1 MQHITNVLVH
11 SNRCEVVDGHIFA
24 TGDKGLPHIH
34 LQFLYMFGETS
45 LQGKNLECKYLLPN
59 RQYSAET
66 VRITGKDE
74 VTFPIH
80 YSCFTVNGWTTLRIT
95 LVSGSNRVTLE
106 DITIKTKETKLG
118 QAFSNAQVEQAITQ
132 AIEIT
137 TTSIRAEGD
146 SIKQEL
152 REYIQQEKEN
162 LKGEKGEKGATGERG
177 PVGEQGPR
185 GYTGEKGSQGQRGEP
200 GPQGQQGLRGE
211 QGVQGNPGKN
221 LEFTW
226 KDTQLGVRKE
236 GDWSYSY
243 KDLKGPKG
251 DKGEPG
257 TRGPQGERG
266 VGVTSVT
273 PLNNNQVR
281 LEYGD
286 GQSAVV
292 EIPTVA
298 GQQGQK
304 GEKGE
309 DGKGLE
315 FKWRGTELGVRQ
327 AGTSDYIYQNLQ
339 GVRGERGIQGERGE
353 RGISGLTGADG
364 VGIRNITSNQEE
376 DTVTLQFSLTNNTNK
391 NVSFTVP
398 QSSVEEG
405 TASPLKVE
413 FEEIFSGNSRDLIF
427 GKPLGNYQF
436 LQIQNTQQTATIP
449 AKVGAKFNFWYT
461 NGEVL
466 ADRIHMGSSSTY
478 KVYGIKLRGQVSG
491 GVEVDLSN
499 YYDKTQSDERYAQN
513 NYFHDELLSQTQADR
528 LYIPQSLG
536 VSFAKLN
543 TSVNFQNITASGDI
557 LAQGTV
563 GGLSDVRLKTDV
575 KKIENSLEILKKISG
590 YTFTMGGQRHLGV
603 IAQEVQKV
611 LPEVIRE
618 TENGYLSVAYG
629 NMIGLLIETN
639 KELLRRIEVL
649 EHGIKQ

>member
-11 SNRCEVVDGHIFA
+11 SNRCEVVDGHTFA

-34 LQFLYMFGETS
+34 LQFLYMFGENS

-59 RQYSAET
+59 GQYSVET
-66 VRITGKDE
+66 VKITGKNE

-95 LVSGSNRVTLE
+95 LINGSNRVTLE
-106 DITIKTKETKLG
+106 DIIIKTKETKLG
-118 QAFSNAQVEQAITQ
+118 EPFSNTQVEQAITQ
-132 AIEIT
+132 AIEVT

-146 SIKQEL
+146 NIKQEL
-152 REYIQQEKEN
+152 REYIQQKKKN
-162 LKGEKGEKGATGERG
+162 LKGEKGDRGEKGATGERG
-177 PVGEQGPR
+177 PAGEQGLRGFTGEQGP
-185 GYTGEKGSQGQRGEP
+185 QGA
-200 GPQGQQGLRGE
+200 
-211 QGVQGNPGKN
+211 
-221 LEFTW
+221 
-226 KDTQLGVRKE
+226 
-236 GDWSYSY
+236 
-243 KDLKGPKG
+243 KGPKG
-251 DKGEPG
+251 ERGLPGEK
-257 TRGPQGERG
+257 GERG
-266 VGVTSVT
+266 SGITSISA
-273 PLNNNQVR
+273 LDNNRVQ

-286 GQSAVV
+286 GQSVIV
-292 EIPTVA
+292 NIPTVA
-298 GQQGQK
+298 GKQGER
-304 GEKGE
+304 GEK
-309 DGKGLE
+309 GKGLE
-315 FKWRGTELGVRQ
+315 FNWRGTELGVRQ
-327 AGTSDYIYQNLQ
+327 EGTSNYSYQNLQ
-339 GVRGERGIQGERGE
+339 GVQGERGT
-353 RGISGLTGADG
+353 SGTTGVDG
-364 VGIRNITSNQEE
+364 VGIKNITSNQEE
-376 DTVTLQFSLTNNTNK
+376 DTVTLQFALTNNTNK

-398 QSSVEEG
+398 QSSVGGG

-413 FEEIFSGNSRDLIF
+413 FEEIFNGNASNLVF
-427 GKPLGNYQF
+427 TKPLGNYQF
-436 LQIQNTQQTATIP
+436 LQIQNNQQTATIP
-449 AKVGAKFNFWYT
+449 AKVGAKFEFWYT
-461 NGEVL
+461 HGEVM
-466 ADRIHMGSSSTY
+466 ADKLLMSSSGTY

-491 GVEVDLSN
+491 GGGEVDLSN
-499 YYDKTQSDERYAQN
+499 YYDKKQSDERYAKSN
-513 NYFHDELLSQTQADR
+513 HFHDELLSQTQADR

>member
-11 SNRCEVVDGHIFA
+11 SNRCEVTDGHTFA

-34 LQFLYMFGETS
+34 LKFLYMFGESS

-59 RQYSAET
+59 GQYSAET
-66 VRITGKDE
+66 VKITGKNE

-95 LVSGSNRVTLE
+95 LINGSNRVTLE
-106 DITIKTKETKLG
+106 DIIIKTKETKLG
-118 QAFSNAQVEQAITQ
+118 EPFSNTQVEQAITQ
-132 AIEIT
+132 AIEVT

-266 VGVTSVT
+266 SGITSISA
-273 PLNNNQVR
+273 LDNNRVQ

-286 GQSAVV
+286 GQSVIV
-292 EIPTVA
+292 NIPTVA
-298 GQQGQK
+298 GKQGER
-304 GEKGE
+304 GEK
-309 DGKGLE
+309 GKGLE
-315 FKWRGTELGVRQ
+315 FNWRGTELGVRQ
-327 AGTSDYIYQNLQ
+327 EGTSNYSYQNLQ
-339 GVRGERGIQGERGE
+339 GVQGT
-353 RGISGLTGADG
+353 SGTTGVDG
-364 VGIRNITSNQEE
+364 VGIKNITSNQEE
-376 DTVTLQFSLTNNTNK
+376 DTVTLQFALTNNTNK

-398 QSSVEEG
+398 QSSVGGG
-405 TASPLKVE
+405 TASPLRIE
-413 FEEIFSGNSRDLIF
+413 FEEIFNGRSNELVFEKSLN
-427 GKPLGNYQF
+427 NYQF
-436 LQIQNTQQTATIP
+436 LQIQNAEQTATIP
-449 AKVGAKFNFWYT
+449 AKVGAGFKFWYAAGT
-461 NGEVL
+461 VYS
-466 ADRIHMGSSSTY
+466 DRITTTRTESY
-478 KVYGIKLRGQVSG
+478 KVYGIKLRGQVSSD
-491 GVEVDLSN
+491 VAVDLSN
-499 YYDKTQSDERYAQN
+499 YYDKKQSDERYAKSN
-513 NYFHDELLSQTQADR
+513 HFHDELLSQTQADR
-528 LYIPQSLG
+528 LYISQSLG
-536 VSFAKLN
+536 LSFVKQD
-543 TSVNFQNITASGDI
+543 TSVSFQNILAKGDI
-557 LAQGTV
+557 IAQGTV
-563 GGLSDVRLKTDV
+563 VGISDIRLKTDV
-575 KKIENSLEILKKISG
+575 VKIQNSLEILKKLNG
-590 YTFTMGGQRHLGV
+590 YTFTMNGTKHVGV

-611 LPEVIRE
+611 LPEAIRK

-639 KELLRRIEVL
+639 KELLKRIEVI